1 MTMIL
6 TAVLVTGV
14 AVAAVFLSGDTHLI
28 AMFAWLPAALVAI
41 LYGRSGENGCGSL
54 FGRRKP

>member
-1 MTMIL
+1 MIL

-14 AVAAVFLSGDTHLI
+14 AVAAAFLSGDSQLI
-28 AMFAWLPAALVAI
+28 ATVAWLPAALVAI
-41 LYGRSGENGCGSL
+41 LYGRSGENGCGSV